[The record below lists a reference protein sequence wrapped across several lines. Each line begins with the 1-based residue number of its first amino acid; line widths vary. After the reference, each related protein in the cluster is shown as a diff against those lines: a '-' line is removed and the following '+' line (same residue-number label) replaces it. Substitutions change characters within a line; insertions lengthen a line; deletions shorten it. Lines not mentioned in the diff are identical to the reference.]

1 MENNQ
6 NRNYDRDEHDYKV
19 KNNLLSEDQ
28 PNQIKPNEHHR
39 DGEQFEEFST
49 EQPNRQDDDDRKIN
63 IPPGTED
70 EKWKTDQNL
79 EDDFYQNNDE
89 EDQRNPLKQDRD
101 I

>member
-6 NRNYDRDEHDYKV
+6 NRNYDRDEHNYKI
-19 KNNLLSEDQ
+19 KNNQLSEDQ
-28 PNQIKPNEHHR
+28 PNQIKPNEHKR

-49 EQPNRQDDDDRKIN
+49 DQPNRQDDDRKIN
-63 IPPGTED
+63 TPPGTED

-79 EDDFYQNNDE
+79 EDDFYQNRDE
-89 EDQRNPLKQDRD
+89 EDQKNPLRQDRN